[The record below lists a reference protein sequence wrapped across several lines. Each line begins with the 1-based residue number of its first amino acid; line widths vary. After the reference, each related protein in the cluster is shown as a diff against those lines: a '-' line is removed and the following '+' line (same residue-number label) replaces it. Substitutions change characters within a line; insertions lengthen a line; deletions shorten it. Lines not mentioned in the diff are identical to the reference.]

1 MHFYVTM
8 WRAIAG
14 YGHDARLAN
23 AASRN
28 SSLGMRG
35 AIFRAK
41 KMRYFWGKNSCV
53 RYIQHPGEILALK
66 WVLGPYVIKNPP
78 EMENFQ
84 PGA

>member
-1 MHFYVTM
+1 MLPMHFFATPMYFFATLG
-8 WRAIAG
+8 RAIAEN
-14 YGHDARLAN
+14 GHDAPLDSE
-23 AASRN
+23 ASRN

-66 WVLGPYVIKNPP
+66 
-78 EMENFQ
+78 
-84 PGA
+84 

>member
-1 MHFYVTM
+1 MLPMHFFATL
-8 WRAIAG
+8 WRVIAG
-14 YGHDARLAN
+14 YGHDARLGN

-28 SSLGMRG
+28 SSLGRRG

-66 WVLGPYVIKNPP
+66 
-78 EMENFQ
+78 
-84 PGA
+84 